1 MKLFQENNNSISI
14 HKHSRKKNS
23 KKNNF
28 QNFYKKSKNEYSSFL
43 KHEKRAPKNKNIKEK
58 IKLNFDF
65 TINVCFKIVFYLIMI
80 FIFIQLKKQYDL
92 KILQRYEYRYK
103 KILQNNRTY
112 DESNLTTFE
121 DKLNWLAIHDST
133 LLKAKCADKVMLHKY
148 SKFMLGKDYC
158 NKIIKVYDNAK
169 EINFTELPQQF
180 VLKTNHGSSFN
191 FFVYNKTK
199 LNIKYARSQLN
210 KWININYGEGGE
222 FYYSLIN
229 RKIFAEEF
237 IGSRLKNFKFLCY
250 NGKPKYVY
258 VSIKQGYFKFRNF
271 YDMNWNL
278 LKFKCLS
285 KPHPTYKY
293 QKPKFFDLMRNIA
306 EKLSKKFKFVRVDLY
321 QLENEVR
328 LGEMTFIPM
337 NSEFFCENKEDEI
350 ELGKD
355 IITS

>member
-1 MKLFQENNNSISI
+1 MKLLQENNNGISMNK
-14 HKHSRKKNS
+14 HKRKKTP
-23 KKNNF
+23 KKKNF
-28 QNFYKKSKNEYSSFL
+28 QNFNKKQKNEYSSFL
-43 KHEKRAPKNKNIKEK
+43 KHEHRTQKNKTKKEK
-58 IKLNFDF
+58 LKLNFDF
-65 TINVCFKIVFYLIMI
+65 SIYSCIKIVFYLIII
-80 FIFIQLKKQYDL
+80 FMFIQLKKNYDL
-92 KILQRYEYRYK
+92 KILQRYEYRYN

-148 SKFMLGKDYC
+148 SKFILGKDYC
-158 NKIIKVYDNAK
+158 NKIIKVYDNAN

-199 LNIKYARSQLN
+199 LNIKYARAQLD
-210 KWININYGEGGE
+210 KWIKINYGERGE
-222 FYYSLIN
+222 FYYSLIK

-306 EKLSKKFKFVRVDLY
+306 TKLSKRFKFVRVDLY

>member
-1 MKLFQENNNSISI
+1 MKLLQKNNNGISKN
-14 HKHSRKKNS
+14 KHNRKKTT
-23 KKNNF
+23 KKKNF
-28 QNFYKKSKNEYSSFL
+28 QNFFKKQKNENSSFL
-43 KHEKRAPKNKNIKEK
+43 KHEYRTPKNKSKKEK
-58 IKLNFDF
+58 LKLNFDF
-65 TINVCFKIVFYLIMI
+65 SVNTCIKIVFYLIII
-80 FIFIQLKKQYDL
+80 FIFIQLKKNYDL
-92 KILQRYEYRYK
+92 KILRRYEYRYQ

-148 SKFMLGKDYC
+148 SKFILGKDYC

-199 LNIKYARSQLN
+199 LNIKYARAQLN
-210 KWININYGEGGE
+210 KWIKINYGESGE
-222 FYYSLIN
+222 FYYSLIK

-250 NGKPKYVY
+250 DGKPKYVY
-258 VSIKQGYFKFRNF
+258 VSIKQGYFKYRNF
-271 YDMNWNL
+271 YDMDWNL

-306 EKLSKKFKFVRVDLY
+306 TKLSKRFKFVRVDLY

>member
-43 KHEKRAPKNKNIKEK
+43 KHEKRTPKNKNIKEK

-65 TINVCFKIVFYLIMI
+65 TINVCFKIAFYLIMI

-169 EINFTELPQQF
+169 EINFTELPQQ
-180 VLKTNHGSSFN
+180 
-191 FFVYNKTK
+191 
-199 LNIKYARSQLN
+199 LNICRR
-210 KWININYGEGGE
+210 IH
-222 FYYSLIN
+222 
-229 RKIFAEEF
+229 R
-237 IGSRLKNFKFLCY
+237 
-250 NGKPKYVY
+250 
-258 VSIKQGYFKFRNF
+258 
-271 YDMNWNL
+271 
-278 LKFKCLS
+278 
-285 KPHPTYKY
+285 
-293 QKPKFFDLMRNIA
+293 
-306 EKLSKKFKFVRVDLY
+306 
-321 QLENEVR
+321 
-328 LGEMTFIPM
+328 
-337 NSEFFCENKEDEI
+337 
-350 ELGKD
+350 
-355 IITS
+355 

>member
-1 MKLFQENNNSISI
+1 
-14 HKHSRKKNS
+14 
-23 KKNNF
+23 
-28 QNFYKKSKNEYSSFL
+28 
-43 KHEKRAPKNKNIKEK
+43 
-58 IKLNFDF
+58 
-65 TINVCFKIVFYLIMI
+65 
-80 FIFIQLKKQYDL
+80 
-92 KILQRYEYRYK
+92 
-103 KILQNNRTY
+103 
-112 DESNLTTFE
+112 
-121 DKLNWLAIHDST
+121 
-133 LLKAKCADKVMLHKY
+133 MLHKY
-148 SKFMLGKDYC
+148 SKFILGKDYC

-180 VLKTNHGSSFN
+180 VLKTNHRSSFN

-199 LNIKYARSQLN
+199 LNIKYARAQLN
-210 KWININYGEGGE
+210 KWIKINYGESGE
-222 FYYSLIN
+222 FYYSLIK

-250 NGKPKYVY
+250 DGKPKYVY
-258 VSIKQGYFKFRNF
+258 VSIKQGYFKYRNF
-271 YDMNWNL
+271 YDMDWNL

-306 EKLSKKFKFVRVDLY
+306 TKLSKRFKFVRVDLY

-350 ELGKD
+350 ELGKA